1 MKTNKK
7 LALNKKIVASLDA
20 QSMGAVKGGAIL
32 TLQKYCREVTETI
45 IITIQYTFEHCFS
58 TDKEDGI
65 CHSDL
70 CSIFCQSNGCGGGTQ
85 EYASCY
91 GGSCGKCG

>member
-20 QSMGAVKGGAIL
+20 QSMGAVKGGGTWIEL
-32 TLQKYCREVTETI
+32 LKIIIVETI
-45 IITIQYTFEHCFS
+45 HMTVYECFS
-58 TDKEDGI
+58 GDPKGI
-65 CHSDL
+65 CETDL
-70 CSIFCQSNGCGGGTQ
+70 CTVSCQSCPCT
-85 EYASCY
+85 EYVSCY